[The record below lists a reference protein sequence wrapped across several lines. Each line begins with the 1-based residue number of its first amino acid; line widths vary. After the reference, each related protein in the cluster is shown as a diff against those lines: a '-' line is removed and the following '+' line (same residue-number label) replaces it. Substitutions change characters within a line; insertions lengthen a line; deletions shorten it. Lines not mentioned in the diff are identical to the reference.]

1 MNVNGWHVTASD
13 DGQYLY
19 IELDGAPGQIHVK
32 AEDEGFVVDIWS
44 TDSGDGNMTYN
55 VSAATCSALYTEL
68 EPG

>member
-13 DGQYLY
+13 AGQYLY
-19 IELDGAPGQIHVK
+19 IELDGAPGQIRVR

-68 EPG
+68 EPE

>member
-1 MNVNGWHVTASD
+1 MNINGWHVAASD

-44 TDSGDGNMTYN
+44 DDVGPTCVAST
-55 VSAATCSALYTEL
+55 SAFYTEL
-68 EPG
+68 EPE